1 MKVADMR
8 QLKSEDLRA
17 EFARLERHLFD
28 LRAQAVTEKLADPT
42 QLSKTRRDIARVLTV
57 LRQREI
63 EAATRAAAAPPTQ
76 PAPAKT
82 SGGRAARGKPR
93 ATSK

>member
-28 LRAQAVTEKLADPT
+28 LRAQAVTAKLADPT

-63 EAATRAAAAPPTQ
+63 EAATKAAAPTTQ
-76 PAPAKT
+76 PAPAKAA
-82 SGGRAARGKPR
+82 GGRAARGKPR

>member
-8 QLKSEDLRA
+8 QMKNEDLRA

-57 LRQREI
+57 LRQREL
-63 EAATRAAAAPPTQ
+63 EAAPESTAGPTRSSSV
-76 PAPAKT
+76 KS
-82 SGGRAARGKPR
+82 SGRRAARGAAR